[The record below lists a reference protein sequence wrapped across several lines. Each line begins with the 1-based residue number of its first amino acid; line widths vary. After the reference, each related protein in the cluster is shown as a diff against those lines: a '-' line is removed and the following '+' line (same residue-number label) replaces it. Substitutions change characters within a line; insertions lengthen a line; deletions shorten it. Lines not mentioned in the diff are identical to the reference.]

1 MVMNDIEA
9 IRARDEQ
16 DYPKRVQYTARLER
30 LVSDRHNLLAEID
43 RLKAELAACQAGED
57 SY

>member
-1 MVMNDIEA
+1 MGDSIEA
-9 IRARDEQ
+9 IKTRDEQ